1 MNSTRN
7 NNKYR
12 NSCVFPALSP
22 LQTENTSEKNV
33 QNSSDPSAATIST
46 LQPLSFQLLVYQPIP
61 TLKGGFVQASIVY
74 VGAW

>member
-1 MNSTRN
+1 MSPKHKNQ
-7 NNKYR
+7 KYR

-22 LQTENTSEKNV
+22 SATENTSEKNV

-46 LQPLSFQLLVYQPIP
+46 LQSSPFQPTVYQPII
-61 TLKGGFVQASIVY
+61 THKGRCVQAVMVY